1 MSLLTRI
8 KTNGLGDAFRAVIE
22 HATTRRLACYPM
34 IVPLVRDG
42 VGLEIGGPSFV
53 FHDHGMLPLY
63 RHATRVD
70 NCNFSEHSQT
80 NGHVPHGK
88 TFKYHRKREL
98 GFTIVCEAAELA
110 PIPDASYDFILA
122 SHSLEHCANPIKALR
137 QWGRVAGPDAPCV
150 VVLPHYKHTFD
161 HRRQLT
167 PLSHIIEDFER
178 NTGEDDLTHLQ
189 EALELHDLA
198 KDKIWQ
204 KTRSGKRQEV

>member
-88 TFKYHRKREL
+88 HSN
-98 GFTIVCEAAELA
+98 TIESV
-110 PIPDASYDFILA
+110 S
-122 SHSLEHCANPIKALR
+122 
-137 QWGRVAGPDAPCV
+137 W
-150 VVLPHYKHTFD
+150 VLP
-161 HRRQLT
+161 
-167 PLSHIIEDFER
+167 LSVKLRSLLPF
-178 NTGEDDLTHLQ
+178 LTHLTTSSWRRT
-189 EALELHDLA
+189 ASSIA
-198 KDKIWQ
+198 R
-204 KTRSGKRQEV
+204 TRSKRSASGVVSRAPTRLASLFSLTTNIRLTTAGS